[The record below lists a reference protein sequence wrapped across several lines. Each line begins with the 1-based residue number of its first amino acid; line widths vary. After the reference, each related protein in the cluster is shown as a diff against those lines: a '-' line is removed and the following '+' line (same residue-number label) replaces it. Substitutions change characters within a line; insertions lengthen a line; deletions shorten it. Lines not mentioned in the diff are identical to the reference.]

1 MQRTSLRDAADA
13 YGNPPMPTVVRA
25 TGLYMIF
32 AELEYPGHYQDF
44 HHELLA
50 FVRARFAEVE
60 SGLQGDSWIWITE
73 GGEKV
78 ALDTFSSMKHQVKSS
93 KPGRHVENVISAIKE
108 KYAIKM
114 YEGPELEA
122 HEDE

>member
-1 MQRTSLRDAADA
+1 
-13 YGNPPMPTVVRA
+13 
-25 TGLYMIF
+25 MIF
-32 AELEYPGHYQDF
+32 AELEYPGHYADI

-78 ALDTFSSMKHQVKSS
+78 ALDTFSSMKHQVKSPT
-93 KPGRHVENVISAIKE
+93 PGRHVENVITAIKA
-108 KYAIKM
+108 KYAIRR
-114 YEGPELEA
+114 YEEPEWEA
-122 HEDE
+122 HDDV

>member
-1 MQRTSLRDAADA
+1 
-13 YGNPPMPTVVRA
+13 
-25 TGLYMIF
+25 MIF
-32 AELEYPGHYQDF
+32 AELEYPDHYGDV
-44 HHELLA
+44 HDELLA

-93 KPGRHVENVISAIKE
+93 QPGRHVDRVINALKE
-108 KYAIKM
+108 KYAIRI
-114 YEGPELEA
+114 YEEPEWEA
-122 HEDE
+122 HDDV